1 MTVRAG
7 VGIAAAII
15 LGSGLLFGYLV
26 MGRGFSA
33 RGEPSRV
40 EAFLARNIRRMAIP
54 SEAKAMT
61 NPSSLTAERLPAAQ
75 DHWVAHCSG
84 CHALDGGGD
93 TPVGKNLFPK
103 PPDMKAALTQDL
115 SDGEIYYIISNGIRF
130 TGMPAWGGEDSPED
144 IWDLVSFIRKLPGMT
159 PEEFKLLEQKA
170 AGGPVAGA
178 SPSTQ
183 PPGHT
188 HAPGTPSHTH

>member
-1 MTVRAG
+1 MKIRRAAG
-7 VGIAAAII
+7 LAALFVAA
-15 LGSGLLFGYLV
+15 GLFLAGYFV
-26 MGRGFSA
+26 VARGFSA
-33 RGEPSRV
+33 REEPSRV
-40 EAFLARNIRRMAIP
+40 EVFLARNLRRLAIP
-54 SEAKAMT
+54 SEAKAVT
-61 NPSSLTAERLPAAQ
+61 NPSPLTAERLPAAQ

-93 TPVGKNLFPK
+93 TPIGKNLFPK
-103 PPDMKAALTQDL
+103 PPDMKAPLTQDL

-130 TGMPAWGGEDSPED
+130 TGMPAWGNEDSPED

-170 AGGPVAGA
+170 AGGPDAGA
-178 SPSTQ
+178 SPPTQ

-188 HAPGTPSHTH
+188 HAPGTPPHTH